1 MQLVL
6 VRHAIAVDT
15 VEGLPDAARPLTRRG
30 RQRMAEV
37 VRGLRRLGLELDE
50 LRHSPWTRAV
60 ETADLLAPLCRGQT
74 VVEPL
79 LARAPGDELLD
90 ALAADA
96 GGNGAGGS
104 RRCVALV
111 GHQPWM
117 GELAGWLVWG
127 RKVRGGGLE
136 WKKAGIALLEG
147 EPRPGGMV
155 LQAFLPPRM
164 TRRLGRE

>member
-6 VRHAIAVDT
+6 CRHAIAVDP
-15 VEGLPDAARPLTRRG
+15 VEELPDAARPLTRRG
-30 RQRMAEV
+30 KERMAEV
-37 VRGLRRLGLELDE
+37 VRGLRRLGLELDQ

-60 ETADLLAPLCRGQT
+60 ETADLLAPLVVGET

-79 LARAPGDELLD
+79 LSRAPGDELLD
-90 ALAADA
+90 SLATA
-96 GGNGAGGS
+96 G
-104 RRCVALV
+104 RTRVALV

-117 GELAGWLVWG
+117 GELCGWLVFG
-127 RKVRGGGLE
+127 RKVRGGSLE
-136 WKKAGIALLEG
+136 WKKAGIAWLEG

-164 TRRLGRE
+164 TRRLGRD